1 MSKAAAHTEAVLLSI
16 YFGVFTL
23 MLGLGVLL
31 YSFFPGP
38 QHFVHGV
45 YYLLRY
51 FVTEDRSLPWVV
63 RHLMLAF

>member
-1 MSKAAAHTEAVLLSI
+1 MLS
-16 YFGVFTL
+16 
-23 MLGLGVLL
+23 LGVLL

-51 FVTEDRSLPWVV
+51 FVTEDVKPDLEYTNLDVGYRRDGETCGCAW
-63 RHLMLAF
+63 